1 MPPLR
6 KLLVCGLG
14 LLMLSSQTGGA
25 AQDNTTHF
33 IIEVKQSC
41 LIGATRDR
49 KWVEATQVAKT
60 LKPGQKLQLFTLR
73 GPAGETT
80 IDKVED
86 GDCPDQWLI
95 EGTPKANEGIAI
107 SSPTWNVMPRKPRPI
122 DSKDTTY
129 VTLLTDL
136 LKKEGIQRPDV
147 KISEGYK
154 IDLNGDGVDEVVIL
168 ANRSAQGVGE
178 LTGVPHGASPGDYQI
193 VLVRSVIKGK
203 AQNIFLVKDIRLKG
217 NEGSLVRNYHLSA
230 IADINGDGVMEIVLY
245 SAYYEGSS
253 SDVIQITGTNAKG
266 VIGCSCEH

>member
-14 LLMLSSQTGGA
+14 LLMLYSRTGVA
-25 AQDNTTHF
+25 TQDNSTHT
-33 IIEVKQSC
+33 IIELKQSC
-41 LIGATRDR
+41 LVGATQNRN
-49 KWVEATQVAKT
+49 WIEATQVAKT
-60 LKPGQKLQLFTLR
+60 FKAGQKLQLYTLQ
-73 GPAGETT
+73 GPAGEIT

-95 EGTPKANEGIAI
+95 EGTPKTNEGIAI
-107 SSPTWNVMPRKPRPI
+107 STPAWNVMPRKPRPI

-129 VTLLTDL
+129 VNLLTDL
-136 LKKEGIQRPDV
+136 LKSEGIQRPDV
-147 KISEGYK
+147 KIAEGYK
-154 IDLNGDGVDEVVIL
+154 IDLNGDGVDEVVII
-168 ANRSAQGVGE
+168 ANRFAQGVGE
-178 LTGVPHGASPGDYQI
+178 LTGVPHGASSGDYQI

-217 NEGSLVRNYHLSA
+217 NEGPLVRGYHLSA
-230 IADINGDGVMEIVLY
+230 IADLNGDGVMEIVLY

-253 SDVIQITGTNAKG
+253 SDVIQITGAKAKG